1 MFIPQPDAPKGGAAQ
16 DDYDYENEPPLLE
29 ELGINFDHIR
39 QKTFAVLNPVGT
51 ASAEVIADQDL
62 AGPLVF
68 CLLFGA
74 SLLLHGKVI
83 YRYIICEILKNMIQL
98 FSFNLVTFMVLV
110 FWDVLECI
118 AY

>member
-1 MFIPQPDAPKGGAAQ
+1 MSLDRGAFEE
-16 DDYDYENEPPLLE
+16 DFENEPPLLE

-39 QKTFAVLNPVGT
+39 LKTMAVLNPLGAATREVRKYLCKFINN
-51 ASAEVIADQDL
+51 SLRIEVIEDQDL

-83 YRYIICEILKNMIQL
+83 RNYISK
-98 FSFNLVTFMVLV
+98 
-110 FWDVLECI
+110 
-118 AY
+118 